1 MNKADTETI
10 NWNNLKTENMSSA
23 HIGGFTG
30 LSNEAKQLISSFNV
44 TDVMSSEASEYNLNS
59 ILGKINSNLSQDDQ
73 QKFEQ
78 ILTKESGV
86 SGEELSATSPFVS
99 SDMYD
104 YFVKKDQAGGA
115 NQKMHRAIEGDDSST
130 SSTSDSDDEDLLTT
144 PESDVKPK
152 KQKQHNKQKQHKT
165 RSQQSTETE
174 DDDNLSYLSS
184 SAHTG
189 GEFSSEDEESESEN
203 VNRRRHKSKHE
214 SSSDDNSVN
223 TSDINY
229 VDDY

>member
-1 MNKADTETI
+1 MGNFMNKADTETI

-23 HIGGFTG
+23 HIGGFG

-44 TDVMSSEASEYNLNS
+44 DDVMSSEASEYNLNS

-104 YFVKKDQAGGA
+104 YFVQKEQSGGA

-152 KQKQHNKQKQHKT
+152 KQKQHKT

-189 GEFSSEDEESESEN
+189 GEFSSENEESESEN